1 MKNPSVKFK
10 TIVKS
15 LGKMAQAIFLCKE
28 VSYNNSEN
36 QRSLMC
42 PPSYFL
48 MLEMFPA
55 QEQDLLFSFH

>member
-10 TIVKS
+10 TNVKS

-28 VSYNNSEN
+28 DSYNNSEN

-42 PPSYFL
+42 PPSYFS
-48 MLEMFPA
+48 MFEMFPA
-55 QEQDLLFSFH
+55 QE